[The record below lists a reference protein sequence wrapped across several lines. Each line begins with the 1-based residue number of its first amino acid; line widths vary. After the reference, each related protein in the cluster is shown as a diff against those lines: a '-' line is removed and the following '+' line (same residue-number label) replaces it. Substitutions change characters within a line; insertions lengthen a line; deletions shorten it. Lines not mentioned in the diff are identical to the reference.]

1 MKRAISGFIRDD
13 AGFSCTKQK
22 IPLAGLALEI
32 DRSSDQSS
40 RCSFNRSTVDGL
52 EQESTLRIS
61 IL

>member
-40 RCSFNRSTVDGL
+40 RSFNRSTVDGF